1 MQPRL
6 RSALALAAAA
16 ATGALGTWAYLALS
30 GTAPPEAAELTP
42 GKPSPTFPGGKP
54 IDAAAIQS
62 GTLAF
67 ERMPPEVT
75 GALEVHGAEL
85 VKTAQEVASK
95 QARISGVCSPG
106 SAIRVVAE
114 DGSVVC
120 QRLPRGVASVSA
132 VAATPRISSSGTV
145 QGTVPG
151 AVGRYQTSGEDD
163 FLVVPITLPD
173 GAIVTGLT
181 YVYWDVDE
189 KVDGGAYLYR
199 SDDTVIAGATT
210 DGARPEVRI
219 AETDKTDPAARR
231 IDNSG
236 FAYHVYMQ
244 TSATAGA
251 NLMPV
256 AVSVTYRLP

>member
-1 MQPRL
+1 MQPRV
-6 RSALALAAAA
+6 RSVLALVAAAA
-16 ATGALGTWAYLALS
+16 VGGLATWGLLT
-30 GTAPPEAAELTP
+30 LTP
-42 GKPSPTFPGGKP
+42 APRPEVPDTTARPSPAYPGGKP

-62 GTLAF
+62 GTLAV

-85 VKTAQEVASK
+85 VKAEKELATK
-95 QARISGVCSPG
+95 QARITGLCAPG
-106 SAIRVVAE
+106 SAIRVVGE

-132 VAATPRISSSGTV
+132 VGATPRISSSGTM

-151 AVGRYQTSGEDD
+151 AVGRYQTSGDDD
-163 FLVVPITLPD
+163 FLVAPIALPD
-173 GAIVTGLT
+173 GAIVTGLS
-181 YVYWDVDE
+181 YMYWDVDE

-199 SDDTVIAGATT
+199 SDDTVIAGVATQ
-210 DGARPEVRI
+210 GAKAEVRV
-219 AETDKTDPAARR
+219 AETDRTDATARR
-231 IDNSG
+231 VDNAG

-244 TSATAGA
+244 TSSAAGA
-251 NLMPV
+251 SLMPI